1 MSRSDADWLNSG
13 RLNPTR
19 TMKFL
24 HPQQS
29 ESLELSL
36 DDVFLVPSYFEG
48 VTRTET
54 DLRPLDFPGG
64 TQPLVSA
71 NMNAVTGRRMAETM
85 ARLGGLGILPQ
96 DMDLNTLKRFLRFIK
111 QADPTYDT
119 PLSVTLEATLRD
131 IQGLISKRDH
141 DLVTVVDDRNRPLGI
156 VSQSDISDRD
166 QYTPVS
172 RVMNREIITILAGTP
187 SAEAYGLLEKNR
199 LHAAPVV
206 DRQGAMCGVLTK
218 NLLVRQELLKPSLDA
233 RGRLMVGVALG
244 ISGDPAGTAEALLE
258 HGVDVFV
265 LDTAH
270 GHQKR
275 MLRAIRS
282 VREVVGEDIPL
293 VAGNVCTAE
302 GTRDLLEAGADVV
315 KVNIGP
321 GAMCTTRMMTGV
333 GRPSFSSVLH
343 CSRVAREMGKHVW
356 ADGGVKA
363 PRDVALYLAA
373 GASRVM
379 VGTVLAG
386 TYESPGDI
394 RRAQDGHFYKE
405 NHGMA
410 STRAVQDRS
419 QDKSPFE
426 RAIKELYREGI
437 SSSHIRIRQG
447 RESVGV
453 IVGDMITG
461 LQSSFT
467 YLGATNCQEYF
478 ENAVVGIQS
487 LAGFEEGKPRG
498 EL

>member
-1 MSRSDADWLNSG
+1 
-13 RLNPTR
+13 
-19 TMKFL
+19 MKFL
-24 HPQQS
+24 HPQHS
-29 ESLELSL
+29 EGLELSL

-48 VTRTET
+48 TTRTET
-54 DLRPLDFPGG
+54 DLCPLDFPGG

-71 NMNAVTGRRMAETM
+71 NMNAVTGRRMAESM

-96 DMDLNTLKRFLRFIK
+96 DMDLDTLRRILKFIK
-111 QADPTYDT
+111 RADPAYDT
-119 PLSVTLEATLRD
+119 PLSVTLQATLRD
-131 IQGLISKRDH
+131 IQGLIHKRDH
-141 DLVTVVDDRNRPLGI
+141 DLVTVVDGQNRPQGI
-156 VSQSDISDRD
+156 VSHSDISDRD
-166 QYTPVS
+166 QYTPVT
-172 RVMNREIITILAGTP
+172 RVMNREIVTVVEGTP
-187 SAEAYGLLEKNR
+187 SDEAYELLEKNR

-206 DRQGAMCGVLTK
+206 DSRGALCGVLTK
-218 NLLVRQELLKPSLDA
+218 NLLVRQELVRPSLDA
-233 RGRLMVGVALG
+233 NGRLMVGVALG
-244 ISGDPAGTAEALLE
+244 ISGDPKRMAETLLE
-258 HGVDVFV
+258 DGADLLV

-282 VREVVGEDIPL
+282 VREVVGESFPL
-293 VAGNVCTAE
+293 VAGNVCTEE

-343 CSRVAREMGKHVW
+343 CSRMARSMGKHVW

-379 VGTVLAG
+379 VGTLLAG

-394 RRAQDGHFYKE
+394 RRAVDGHLYKE

-419 QDKSPFE
+419 QDKSAFE

-453 IVGDMITG
+453 IIGDIITG
-461 LQSSFT
+461 LQSAFT
-467 YLGATNCQEYF
+467 YLGAANCQEFF

>member
-1 MSRSDADWLNSG
+1 MR
-13 RLNPTR
+13 
-19 TMKFL
+19 FL

-29 ESLELSL
+29 EALELSL
-36 DDVFLVPSYFEG
+36 DDVFLVPRYFEG
-48 VTRTET
+48 TTRTET
-54 DLRPLDFPGG
+54 DLRPLDFRGG

-96 DMDLNTLKRFLRFIK
+96 DMDLDTLKRILRFIK
-111 QADPTYDT
+111 QADPAYDT
-119 PLSVTLEATLRD
+119 PLSVTRQATLRD
-131 IQGLISKRDH
+131 IQGLINKRDH
-141 DLVTVVDDRNRPLGI
+141 DLVTVTDDQHRPLGI
-156 VSQSDISDRD
+156 VSHSDISDRD

-172 RVMNREIITILAGTP
+172 QVMNRDVVTIPAGTP
-187 SAEAYGLLEKNR
+187 CAEAYELLEKNR
-199 LHAAPVV
+199 LQAAPVV
-206 DRQGAMCGVLTK
+206 DQQGVLCGVLTK
-218 NLLVRQELLKPSLDA
+218 DLLVRQALIGPSLDA
-233 RGRLMVGVALG
+233 EGRLMVGVALG
-244 ISGDPAGTAEALLE
+244 ISGKPGLTAETLLQ
-258 HGVDVFV
+258 HGVDLLV

-275 MLRAIRS
+275 MLRAIRA
-282 VREVVGEDIPL
+282 VREVVGEGFPL

-343 CSRVAREMGKHVW
+343 CSRVARELGKHVW
-356 ADGGVKA
+356 ADGGVKS

-394 RRAQDGHFYKE
+394 RRAQDGHLYKE

-419 QDKSPFE
+419 QHKSPFE

-437 SSSHIRIRQG
+437 SSSHIRIRPG

-467 YLGATNCQEYF
+467 YLGASNCQAF
-478 ENAVVGIQS
+478 FDNAVVGVQS